1 MKKHRFDYFASCPT
15 GLEDLLLLELKA
27 EGAQETHI
35 VKGGISFSSE
45 NPHVALKVLLKSRVA
60 SRVFKKLY
68 SFECHNENSMYQE
81 LCDIKWK
88 SVMDVFQTFKITTI
102 YGKLDRER
110 EFFTNSQFTTLKAKD
125 AIVDWFNNE
134 QERRPN
140 IDKEN
145 PDISFLIRVDDSGD
159 RIYQV
164 QLMLDLCGSPL
175 SQRGYRV
182 ASVEAP
188 VRENLAAGIL
198 MLLNWDPKT
207 EALVDGLCGSGTFL
221 IEGAM
226 IAKGLSAQYLKLK
239 EFMKGQRPWSF
250 LSHQWFAKDKYIPAE
265 FQAWAKELYEQD
277 RERLKTPTLAI
288 MGSDIDPVA
297 VKSTKLNLE
306 RAGMNIPVKQ
316 MNAHEILPPQEKS
329 LFICNPPYGDRL
341 MPDDEEKLKELY
353 KELGENWKRNWKGHR
368 AGVLTGN
375 LPMLK
380 SISLRTSKK
389 IIIFNGDIECRVAEY
404 QLF

>member
-1 MKKHRFDYFASCPT
+1 
-15 GLEDLLLLELKA
+15 
-27 EGAQETHI
+27 
-35 VKGGISFSSE
+35 
-45 NPHVALKVLLKSRVA
+45 
-60 SRVFKKLY
+60 
-68 SFECHNENSMYQE
+68 
-81 LCDIKWK
+81 
-88 SVMDVFQTFKITTI
+88 
-102 YGKLDRER
+102 
-110 EFFTNSQFTTLKAKD
+110 
-125 AIVDWFNNE
+125 
-134 QERRPN
+134 
-140 IDKEN
+140 
-145 PDISFLIRVDDSGD
+145 
-159 RIYQV
+159 
-164 QLMLDLCGSPL
+164 
-175 SQRGYRV
+175 
-182 ASVEAP
+182 
-188 VRENLAAGIL
+188 
-198 MLLNWDPKT
+198 
-207 EALVDGLCGSGTFL
+207 
-221 IEGAM
+221 
-226 IAKGLSAQYLKLK
+226 
-239 EFMKGQRPWSF
+239 
-250 LSHQWFAKDKYIPAE
+250 
-265 FQAWAKELYEQD
+265 
-277 RERLKTPTLAI
+277 